1 MVVLYWGDLWHG
13 ALMMRA
19 SGALE
24 ETGDAKAPGPLGQT
38 ASPDAS
44 GLMNR
49 AQGVAAVARDNADAV
64 DRDARFPEEAIA
76 VARRERLLGIM
87 VPKDL
92 GGEAVGLREVTDLIY
107 GLGQACA
114 STAMIYAMH
123 QIMVACIIRHGGGN
137 PWHQRLL
144 RRIAEEQLLLAS
156 STTEG
161 RGGGNVRSS
170 DSAVVRD
177 GEAIR
182 LERSATV
189 ISYGAQADGIVTTA
203 RRSVDTTHSDQV
215 LVAFLKQDYSLL
227 PLVGWDTLGMRGTC
241 SSGFTLKAS
250 GVADQVLPVGYDK
263 IHVQTMTPV
272 SHLSWAAVWAGIAA
286 GAVERA
292 QSFLRAA
299 ARHAGGQLPPGA
311 PHFTT
316 AISSLM
322 LLRSLVDS
330 AVRRFE
336 SAADDEQTLASL
348 DFQTSVNLTKVEASE
363 LAVSTVMSAL
373 RACGLQGYR
382 NDGDFSIGRH
392 LRDVLSSPIMI
403 NNDRILANVAAA
415 SLMGSTPHSLSGG
428 ALRT

>member
-1 MVVLYWGDLWHG
+1 MSVL
-13 ALMMRA
+13 
-19 SGALE
+19 SALE
-24 ETGDAKAPGPLGQT
+24 ETRNAKAPGRPTRT
-38 ASPDAS
+38 ASRDVSA
-44 GLMNR
+44 LMKR
-49 AQGVAAVARDNADAV
+49 AQNVAAIARDNADAV
-64 DRDARFPEEAIA
+64 DRDARFPVEAITA
-76 VARRERLLGIM
+76 AKSERLLAIM
-87 VPKDL
+87 VPNDL
-92 GGEAVGLREVTDLIY
+92 GGEGVGLREVTDLVY
-107 GLGQACA
+107 HLAQACA

-123 QIMVACIIRHGGGN
+123 QIKMACIIRHGRGN
-137 PWHQRLL
+137 PWHEQFL
-144 RRIAEEQLLLAS
+144 RRVADEQLLLAS

-177 GEAIR
+177 GGAIS

-203 RRSVDTTHSDQV
+203 RRSIDAAHSDQV
-215 LVAFLKQDYSLL
+215 LVAFLKQDYSLQ

-241 SSGFTLKAS
+241 SSGFTLRAS
-250 GVADQVLPVGYDK
+250 GVVDQVLPVGYDK
-263 IHVQTMTPV
+263 IHVQTMMPV
-272 SHLSWAAVWAGIAA
+272 AHLCWSAVWAGIAA
-286 GAVERA
+286 GAVGRA
-292 QSFLRAA
+292 QAFLRAG
-299 ARHAGGQLPPGA
+299 ARHASGQLPPGA

-316 AISSLM
+316 ATSSLM

-330 AVRRFE
+330 SLRSFE
-336 SAADDEQTLASL
+336 LAADDEQTLASI
-348 DFQTSVNLTKVEASE
+348 DFQTSINLTKVEASE

-415 SLMGSTPHSLSGG
+415 SLMGSTPQSLSGG
-428 ALRT
+428 AARS